1 MDNQRVAIL
10 VLVVSLCLCT
20 LLFLFFRTH
29 ATRTHRGSEAGKKL
43 TRETGRKAPSRTGT
57 GTSGPFG
64 TTSHP
69 DAFTPEPDQVSPPP
83 GDVSPG
89 GRQTPGTLHGSGG
102 LPPLE
107 TASTQPAIPPVT
119 LTPDTMAQLEEK
131 AGRIRSHR
139 RKMAEASEKW
149 LREKLEDES
158 MTEKTKEV
166 YRLRLLPDMK
176 EGLALLESKDYQGAL
191 RSFEKAL
198 DDPDATPVSKH
209 LIYDYMLQASAKIQN
224 KLLFANLF
232 KQQAMLQRDH
242 DLGVLGLDKSG
253 DAYAYAEYMNEH
265 LVAANDEATFNRIV
279 ERDMKDIGATPADRD
294 VCVADAK
301 KRIREFEGYFDDRGN

>member
-1 MDNQRVAIL
+1 LDNQRVAIL
-10 VLVVSLCLCT
+10 ALVVSICLCT
-20 LLFLFFRTH
+20 LLFLFFRSH
-29 ATRTHRGSEAGKKL
+29 PSRTHRGTDTDKKL
-43 TRETGRKAPSRTGT
+43 TRETGRKSPPRTGT
-57 GTSGPFG
+57 GKPGALGTASRPDASPRDPDQDALPGRELVPLGGPTTG
-64 TTSHP
+64 TSH
-69 DAFTPEPDQVSPPP
+69 
-83 GDVSPG
+83 GN
-89 GRQTPGTLHGSGG
+89 GG

-107 TASTQPAIPPVT
+107 TTSAQPAVPPVT

-198 DDPDATPVSKH
+198 NDPDATPVSKH
-209 LIYDYMLQASAKIQN
+209 LIYDYMLQASAKLQN

-232 KQQAMLQRDH
+232 KQQAMLQRDN

-279 ERDMKDIGATPADRD
+279 ERDMKEIGATPADRD
-294 VCVADAK
+294 ACVADAK
-301 KRIREFEGYFDDRGN
+301 KRIREFEGYFDDRRN